1 MPSGNIL
8 GQINVGIVR
17 FPHVGN
23 STAAA
28 CFKAQRVV
36 VDGRI
41 VVASMRPVRVDG
53 GICREHGIRR
63 DLCAAALFGVPAVEA
78 VLAAGSIGQSGQL
91 LLGGGQAAAEP
102 FSRLGGRR
110 FPVW

>member
-1 MPSGNIL
+1 MG
-8 GQINVGIVR
+8 
-17 FPHVGN
+17 
-23 STAAA
+23 
-28 CFKAQRVV
+28 
-36 VDGRI
+36 
-41 VVASMRPVRVDG
+41 VDG
-53 GICREHGIRR
+53 GICREYGIRR

-78 VLAAGSIGQSGQL
+78 VLAAGSIRQSGQL